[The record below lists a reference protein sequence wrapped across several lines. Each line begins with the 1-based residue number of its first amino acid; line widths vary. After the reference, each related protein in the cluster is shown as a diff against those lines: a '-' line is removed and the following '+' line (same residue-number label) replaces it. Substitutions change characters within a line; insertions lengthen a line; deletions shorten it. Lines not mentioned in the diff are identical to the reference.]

1 MGNTQRKSPSDAL
14 DDVKIDI
21 RVGINQ
27 TERAKE
33 DLEEKASEMLAQAKE
48 AKVSGKD
55 QQALQIAKR
64 IVRCRAAADYLAEMI
79 GSMEDALLLT
89 DIVKVQNTLQTSI
102 ISVTRVLSKINV
114 GISLPD
120 MARMMQRFER
130 EKDAME
136 LKQDQVAQTI
146 DGSMNKFDDE
156 EAEKTLLKQVMDE
169 IGLEANL
176 PLAASTSVV
185 SDEELQKRIQNLK

>member
-1 MGNTQRKSPSDAL
+1 MGNTQRKSPSEAL
-14 DDVKIDI
+14 DEVKIDI

-33 DLEEKASEMLAQAKE
+33 DLEEKASDMLAQAKE
-48 AKVSGKD
+48 AKASGKD

-176 PLAASTSVV
+176 PLAASSSVV